1 MKLNK
6 KFLFL
11 CYTLTLCA
19 IVWYPAN
26 TVRRIEFPAEKP
38 VEMKFRVRLYDP
50 YDPMRGRYV
59 RLQAFPDRIETAD
72 KTNRF
77 PWRSKEKIFAVL
89 QRGKDG
95 FAQVLRLEKNIK
107 NLKQGEFAVRVSSC
121 WYQRGYGRE
130 KGKNFYTFSLPFKQY
145 FVNEFKAPLLEEEL
159 RKRSSKN
166 KNMILTVRFFK
177 DGVHAVSSLS
187 YP

>member
-1 MKLNK
+1 MKIK
-6 KFLFL
+6 KKILFL

-19 IVWYPAN
+19 IVWHPAN
-26 TVRRIEFPAEKP
+26 TIRKIEFPAEKP

-59 RLQAFPDRIETAD
+59 RLQAFPNRVETSD
-72 KTNRF
+72 KASRF

-95 FAQVLRLEKNIK
+95 FAQVLRLEDSIE
-107 NLKQGEFAVRVSSC
+107 NLKKGEFAVRVSSC
-121 WYQRGYGRE
+121 WFQHGYGRE
-130 KGKNFYTFSLPFKQY
+130 KGRNFYTFSLPFKQY

-159 RKRSSKN
+159 RKRSAKN

-177 DGVHAVSSLS
+177 DGVYAVSSLA